1 MIFVV
6 EIPHRA
12 DPSAWF
18 AFDLDDLLR
27 KIETRAPGMLD
38 AAGAGADADA
48 DTDADAIAP
57 SAHCRIYLS
66 EAEAMSA
73 FECADDPLWQGAG
86 WRARLALRAQLIA
99 TEVLADDM

>member
-6 EIPHRA
+6 EVPHQA

-27 KIETRAPGMLD
+27 KIETRAPGLLD
-38 AAGAGADADA
+38 GAGAEADADA
-48 DTDADAIAP
+48 VAP
-57 SAHCRIYLS
+57 SAHCRIYWS

-73 FECADDPLWQGAG
+73 FECVDDPLWQGVG